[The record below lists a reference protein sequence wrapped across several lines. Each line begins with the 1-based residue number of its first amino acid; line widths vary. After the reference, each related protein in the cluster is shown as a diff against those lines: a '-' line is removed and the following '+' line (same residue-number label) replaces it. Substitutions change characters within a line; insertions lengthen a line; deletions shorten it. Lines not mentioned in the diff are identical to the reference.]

1 MARRRS
7 NWPSATLPD
16 VLPGRVTVGGLVLAA
31 TLPIVFL
38 HLRYQ
43 PAVTLHA
50 AGASATFKLS
60 DAMVLLTAI
69 ATLATVRRDGTRI
82 LRPGLAVW
90 ITGLLFLA
98 WIVLATFYPLLSHR
112 SYAWKT
118 HLVTAA
124 EFCEYAL
131 LAPAVV
137 VLLRRRADALL
148 ALATLLAWT
157 TVAVVIGV
165 VQWAGW
171 TGLHGWG
178 RGHRQPSLLG
188 PHEFAALSALTLGA
202 GLVVLMLRVDERRVR
217 AVAWFAVVV
226 GSVGFVLGGATAG
239 IVGLVPAAAVAAW
252 IGVRRRSVDRRVL
265 AGALA
270 AAAIASIGV
279 VALRAGDFGEFFRFL
294 GLRPLNHASSTNVQ
308 TYPQRTMLAY
318 IGLRIWI
325 HHPVFGVGWQGS
337 NEVSGFGP
345 ELAAAHKKFPHVSA
359 ASFPS
364 AQHPYGVQ
372 ILYLQALDDL
382 GVFGFAF
389 LVGLIVA
396 ALMVGLRAALRAPP
410 DAARAA
416 TVGIVSI
423 VILLGFWLAQGLV
436 AGIPL
441 DAMTWLAFGTV
452 ALRPYS
458 PA

>member
-1 MARRRS
+1 M
-7 NWPSATLPD
+7 
-16 VLPGRVTVGGLVLAA
+16 LPGRVTVGGLVLAA

-50 AGASATFKLS
+50 GGASETFKLS
-60 DAMVLLTAI
+60 DAMVLLTAV
-69 ATLATVRRDGTRI
+69 AALAAVRRSGTSV
-82 LRPGLAVW
+82 LRPGRAVW
-90 ITGLLFLA
+90 ITALLFLG
-98 WIVLATFYPLLSHR
+98 WIVIATFYPLLSHR

-148 ALATLLAWT
+148 ALAALLAWT

-178 RGHRQPSLLG
+178 RGHRQPSLIG

-202 GLVVLMLRVDERRVR
+202 GLVVLVLRVEERRVR
-217 AVAWFAVVV
+217 AAAWVAIVV
-226 GSVGFVLGGATAG
+226 GIVGFVLGGATAG
-239 IVGLVPAAAVAAW
+239 IVGLVPAVLLAVW
-252 IGVRRRSVDRRVL
+252 IAVRRRTADRRVL

-270 AAAIASIGV
+270 AAAIASVGV

-294 GLRPLNHASSTNVQ
+294 GLRPLNRASSTNVQ

-325 HHPVFGVGWQGS
+325 HHPIFGVGWQGS
-337 NEVSGFGP
+337 NEVSAFGP
-345 ELAAAHKKFPHVSA
+345 ELPAAHARFPHVSA
-359 ASFPS
+359 TSFPS
-364 AQHPYGVQ
+364 AKHPYGVQ

-382 GVFGFAF
+382 GIFGFAF
-389 LVGLIVA
+389 LVALIA
-396 ALMVGLRAALRAPP
+396 SALVIGMHAALRAPP
-410 DAARAA
+410 DAALAA
-416 TVGIVSI
+416 TVGVVWIVT
-423 VILLGFWLAQGLV
+423 LLGFWLAQGLV

-458 PA
+458 RA

>member
-1 MARRRS
+1 M
-7 NWPSATLPD
+7 TI
-16 VLPGRVTVGGLVLAA
+16 GGVVLAA
-31 TLPIVFL
+31 TIPIVFL

-50 AGASATFKLS
+50 GGASETFKLS
-60 DAMVLLTAI
+60 DAMVLLTAV
-69 ATLATVRRDGTRI
+69 AALVSVRRHGARV

-90 ITGLLFLA
+90 ITALLFLG
-98 WIVLATFYPLLSHR
+98 WIAIATFYPLLSHR

-148 ALATLLAWT
+148 VVAALLAWT

-188 PHEFAALSALTLGA
+188 PHEFAALSALTLGV
-202 GLVVLMLRVDERRVR
+202 GLVVLVLRVEERRVR
-217 AVAWFAVVV
+217 AVAWFAIVV
-226 GSVGFVLGGATAG
+226 GIVGFVLGGATAG
-239 IVGLVPAAAVAAW
+239 IVGLVPAAVLVGW
-252 IGVRRRSVDRRVL
+252 IGVRRRTADRRVL

-270 AAAIASIGV
+270 AAAIASVGV

-325 HHPVFGVGWQGS
+325 HHPILGVGWQGS

-345 ELAAAHKKFPHVSA
+345 ELPAAHKRFPHVSPT
-359 ASFPS
+359 SFPS

-382 GVFGFAF
+382 GIFGFAF
-389 LVGLIVA
+389 LVALIVA
-396 ALMVGLRAALRAPP
+396 ALMVGLRAAVRAPP
-410 DAARAA
+410 DAALAA
-416 TVGIVSI
+416 TIGIVWI
-423 VILLGFWLAQGLV
+423 VTLLGFWLAQGLV

-458 PA
+458 QA